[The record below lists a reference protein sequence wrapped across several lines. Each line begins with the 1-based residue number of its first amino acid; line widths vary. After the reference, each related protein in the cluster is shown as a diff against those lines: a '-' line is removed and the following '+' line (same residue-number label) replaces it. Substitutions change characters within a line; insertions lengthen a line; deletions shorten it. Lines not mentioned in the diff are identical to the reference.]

1 MLSLGQAC
9 LGVVLVH
16 LSLSIVHYVDVLRTR
31 LQQGTFCNEGKLE
44 RIEVQVRICLLSI
57 SMKVL
62 IASCI
67 VAV

>member
-1 MLSLGQAC
+1 MQSLGQAS
-9 LGVVLVH
+9 LGVVLGHFNV
-16 LSLSIVHYVDVLRTR
+16 SIIHYVDVLRTH
-31 LQQGTFCNEGKLE
+31 LQQGTFSSKGKLE
-44 RIEVQVRICLLSI
+44 RVEVQVRICLFSI